1 MTRILALFATVPL
14 LAQAVSAATVEH
26 WWNISYA
33 VANPDGL
40 FERRV
45 IGVNGSWPPPPLL
58 VTQGDT
64 ILIHAYNG
72 LNDPNI
78 GTALHT
84 HGISFNGS
92 NYYDGAVG
100 ITQCSIPMGE
110 TLDYVIDTNLQAGTF
125 WMHGHYLGQYIDGLR
140 SPLVIEPQN
149 ATGRSDDLTWDDD
162 YTLVVSDWY
171 HRQHLDL
178 LTNDFLTWENPTGAE
193 PVPDSAVIY
202 LVKDGRYYPS
212 AEDVANGAAVSD
224 NLSIPFEAGKKYKI
238 RVINMSALA
247 MFYIALDQHNI
258 NVIEVDGVE
267 IEPYSVDAL
276 PLSVA
281 QRYSILVEAKNE
293 TDRNYAMTVMQD
305 VGMYDYL
312 PDELVLNNTIQ
323 ISYSSS
329 SPPADEV
336 IYPEGFTDIDDTTLT
351 PLLQSAMAPADIEYT
366 LHVNFDTYDDG
377 TNRGNFNNVTFQE
390 PPTASIFTALTMGN
404 ASFLPFVYGA
414 QTNAFTY
421 PHMANIQLTVY
432 NWDAG
437 SHPFHFHGHE
447 FQVVQK
453 SFDVTDEED
462 KGNGE
467 IVEGQENPMRRDTIT
482 IPATGKVVLR
492 WRADNPGAWFFHC
505 HIDWHLSSGL
515 AAVFIEAPE
524 KFQENTVVPQTIV
537 DHCKYWGL
545 PTSGNVVGLNS
556 TTDFDGQPWGPFPLV
571 IGWTPSALISIFFCV
586 TTAFIGIATVLWYNQ
601 DTLESRDMEEHI
613 KRKIEA
619 KKRRGG
625 LLRRLRGE

>member
-1 MTRILALFATVPL
+1 MTRILALFATVTL

-258 NVIEVDGVE
+258 NIIEVDGVE

-329 SPPADEV
+329 NPPADEV
-336 IYPEGFTDIDDTTLT
+336 IYPEEFTDIDDTTLT

-404 ASFLPFVYGA
+404 ASFLPSVYGA

-462 KGNGE
+462 EGNGE

-619 KKRRGG
+619 KKKRGG